1 VNIDRHK
8 QRRDQAKASLD
19 TPGGAAQIP
28 AGDGM
33 EVDDGSKYDEPVA
46 AAFLAAAV
54 QGIYTILKLL
64 IATRDNIFS

>member
-1 VNIDRHK
+1 MV
-8 QRRDQAKASLD
+8 
-19 TPGGAAQIP
+19 
-28 AGDGM
+28 
-33 EVDDGSKYDEPVA
+33 VDDSSENDETVA